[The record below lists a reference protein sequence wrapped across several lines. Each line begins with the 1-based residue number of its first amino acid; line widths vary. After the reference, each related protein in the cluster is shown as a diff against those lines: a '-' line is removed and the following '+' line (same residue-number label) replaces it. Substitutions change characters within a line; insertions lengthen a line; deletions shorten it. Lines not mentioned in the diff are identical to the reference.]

1 MTSETNREERHKLI
15 DTYNRRLSYLRISI
29 TDHCNLNCIY
39 CRPFLNQSKLSHKE
53 ILRYEELLRLVRV
66 AVELGISKVRI
77 TGGEPLVRS
86 QVYDFL
92 DRLTQIE
99 GLRDVSLTTNGVLLE
114 KNLEKLQSAGIK
126 RLNISLDS
134 LQADKIPTITG
145 HDVFGK
151 VWRGILKAHQMG
163 FSPIKINMVP
173 IRGINA
179 DEVEEFAKLSF
190 SYPFHI
196 RFIEYMP
203 IGDTVIGSDRRLPA
217 SEIKQR
223 IETAFGPLNPV
234 AHSSDGGPAQRYSLE
249 GAMGEIGLIQPI
261 SHHFCDTCNRLRLTA
276 SGQLRLCLLSNLQ
289 EDLITPIREGCTD
302 DELKDIILAAVRK
315 KPMQHHLSG
324 GSADCFKDRM
334 SAIGG

>member
-1 MTSETNREERHKLI
+1 MTSETDDEKRHKLI

-39 CRPFLNQSKLSHKE
+39 CRPFLNGSKLAHRE
-53 ILRYEELLRLVRV
+53 ILRYEELLRIARV
-66 AVELGISKVRI
+66 AADLGISKIRI

-86 QVYDFL
+86 HVYDFL
-92 DRLTQIE
+92 DHLTQIE
-99 GLRDVSLTTNGVLLE
+99 GIDDVSLTTNGVLLE
-114 KNLEKLQSAGIK
+114 KNLEKLQSTGIQ

-134 LQADKIPTITG
+134 LQAEKIPTITG

-151 VWRGILKAHQMG
+151 VWRGILKAHHLG
-163 FSPIKINMVP
+163 FAPIKINMVP

-179 DEVEEFAKLSF
+179 DEIEAFAKLAF

-203 IGDTVIGSDRRLPA
+203 IGDTVIGSDRRVLA
-217 SEIKQR
+217 SEIKDR
-223 IETAFGPLNPV
+223 IETAFGPLTPV
-234 AHSSDGGPAQRYSLE
+234 AHSSDGGPAQRYQLE
-249 GAMGEIGLIQPI
+249 NAMGEIGLIQPI
-261 SHHFCDTCNRLRLTA
+261 SHHFCATCNRLRLTA
-276 SGQLRLCLLSNLQ
+276 TGRLRLCLLSNLQ
-289 EDLITPIREGCTD
+289 EDLLTPIRNGCND

-315 KPMQHHLSG
+315 KPMQHNFSG
-324 GSADCFKDRM
+324 SSADCLKDQM